1 MSLKFNSKQCIYF
14 LKSELALALESL
26 RDEYVREVESHMMTS
41 EGREDIYADA
51 VKIMAD
57 YISTEI
63 VAGPW
68 AVMDSFG
75 TGSLMDKSNPALFD
89 YMQSVLWNKYRGS
102 DPTIRSR
109 ERGYY
114 INIFGEV
121 VYSRS
126 NVPGI
131 DLEKKGGKYA
141 PTPPSKALQT
151 ALRWMIQSD
160 RINKIIKKVINNFD
174 FGRFIN

>member
-1 MSLKFNSKQCIYF
+1 MLKFDSKKCIYM
-14 LKSELALALESL
+14 LKSELAIALESL
-26 RDEYVREVESHMMTS
+26 RNEFVNEVESHMMTS
-41 EGREDIYADA
+41 KGREDIFADA
-51 VKIMAD
+51 VSIMSD

-68 AVMDSFG
+68 AIMDSFG
-75 TGSLMDKSNPALFD
+75 TGSLMDKSNPALVD
-89 YMQSVLWNKYRGS
+89 YMQSILWNKYRGS

-109 ERGYY
+109 QRGYY
-114 INIFGEV
+114 INIFGDT

-131 DLEKKGGKYA
+131 DLEKKGGKYS

-151 ALRWMIQSD
+151 ALRWMIQGD
-160 RINKIIKKVINNFD
+160 RINKTIRKVINNFD